1 MTDRI
6 DLYTEAFYAVIVAEG
21 QINEVQDELFR
32 FSQSLEGN
40 DELRNALSDPHYP
53 SALRQQ
59 IVLDLLGGRATD
71 TTLALVSLVVST
83 GRIKDLSSIVGALLK
98 RTASPAGPSPR
109 SARRWRSP
117 TTREGPSR
125 LVAQAAQASTSTW
138 CRSSTPACSAAS
150 SCRSGTPSSTGPSV
164 TVSASSESRS
174 ESAPPN
180 PSLITIAE
188 PSRKEPRT
196 HG

>member
-98 RTASPAGPSPR
+98 RTASLASRSVAEVR
-109 SARRWRSP
+109 SAVAL
-117 TTREGPSR
+117 TDDQKAR
-125 LVAQAAQASTSTW
+125 L
-138 CRSSTPACSAAS
+138 AS
-150 SCRSGTPSSTGPSV
+150 SLKQSQGIDVDVVSIVDPSV
-164 TVSASSESRS
+164 LGGIVVQIGDTVIDGSVRHRLGQLRESF
-174 ESAPPN
+174 
-180 PSLITIAE
+180 
-188 PSRKEPRT
+188 
-196 HG
+196 